1 MLPPR
6 TLPAALRGAR
16 GFTLIELVMVIL
28 ILGILAVFVLPRID
42 LTRGFDEVGVH
53 DAARATLEYARKSAI
68 AERRNV
74 RVTRDN
80 SGPPLNLD
88 RLTLTVDNVGPETA
102 GAGTFPRQLAL
113 PVPDRRCGGPI
124 NQFCAPAGIALGGP
138 ATLDFSPL
146 GRPSTA
152 ATYTVT
158 GQPDILVEAETGH
171 VR

>member
-6 TLPAALRGAR
+6 PLPAAPHGAR

-28 ILGILAVFVLPRID
+28 LVGILAVFVLPRTD
-42 LTRGFDEVGVH
+42 LTRGFEEVGFQ
-53 DAARATLEYARKSAI
+53 DAVRATLEHARKSAV

-74 RVTRDN
+74 RVSLAGN
-80 SGPPLNLD
+80 N
-88 RLTLTVDNVGPETA
+88 LTLTIDNVGPEDG
-102 GAGTFPRQLAL
+102 GAGSFPRQLAL
-113 PVPDRRCGGPI
+113 PTPDRRCGGAAH
-124 NQFCAPAGIALGGP
+124 QLCAPPGITLGGP

-146 GRPSTA
+146 GRASTA

-158 GQPDILVEAETGH
+158 DQPDINVVAETGH

>member
-6 TLPAALRGAR
+6 PLLAAPRGAR

-28 ILGILAVFVLPRID
+28 ILGILAVFVLPRIE
-42 LTRGFDEVGVH
+42 LTRGFEGVGFQ
-53 DAARATLEYARKSAI
+53 DAVRATLEHARKSAI

-74 RVTRDN
+74 RVTLAGN
-80 SGPPLNLD
+80 NLA
-88 RLTLTVDNVGPETA
+88 LTIDNVGPETA
-102 GAGTFPRQLAL
+102 GAGTFPRQLPL
-113 PVPDRRCGGPI
+113 STPDGRCGGAVH
-124 NQFCAPAGIALGGP
+124 QLCAPPGIALGGP

-146 GRPSTA
+146 GRASAA

-158 GQPDILVEAETGH
+158 DQPDINVVAETGH

>member
-6 TLPAALRGAR
+6 PLLAAPRVAR

-28 ILGILAVFVLPRID
+28 ILGILAVFVLPRIE
-42 LTRGFDEVGVH
+42 LTQGFEEVGFQ
-53 DAARATLEYARKSAI
+53 DAVRATLEHARKSAI

-74 RVTRDN
+74 RVTLAGN
-80 SGPPLNLD
+80 NLA
-88 RLTLTVDNVGPETA
+88 LTIDNVGPENA
-102 GAGTFPRQLAL
+102 GAGTFPRQLPL
-113 PVPDRRCGGPI
+113 PTPDGRCGGAVH
-124 NQFCAPAGIALGGP
+124 QLCAPPGIALGGP

-146 GRPSTA
+146 GRASAA

-158 GQPDILVEAETGH
+158 DQPDINVVAETGH

>member
-6 TLPAALRGAR
+6 PLPAAPHGAR

-28 ILGILAVFVLPRID
+28 LVGILAVFVLPRTD
-42 LTRGFDEVGVH
+42 LTRGFEEVGFQ
-53 DAARATLEYARKSAI
+53 DAVRATLEHARKSAI

-74 RVTRDN
+74 RVSLAGN
-80 SGPPLNLD
+80 N
-88 RLTLTVDNVGPETA
+88 LTLTIDNVGPEDP
-102 GAGTFPRQLAL
+102 GAGSFPRQLAL
-113 PVPDRRCGGPI
+113 PTPDRRCGGAAH
-124 NQFCAPAGIALGGP
+124 QLCAPPGITLGGP

-146 GRPSTA
+146 GRASTA

-158 GQPDILVEAETGH
+158 DQPDINVVAETGH

>member
-6 TLPAALRGAR
+6 PLAAAPCGAR
-16 GFTLIELVMVIL
+16 GFTLIELIMVVL
-28 ILGILAVFVLPRID
+28 ILGILAVFVLPRAN
-42 LTRGFDEVGVH
+42 LTQGFDEVGFH
-53 DAARATLEYARKSAI
+53 DAARSTLEYARKSAI

-74 RVTRDN
+74 RVTLAGN
-80 SGPPLNLD
+80 SLS
-88 RLTLTVDNVGPETA
+88 LTIDNVGPEAA

-113 PVPDRRCGGPI
+113 PVPDRRCGGAV
-124 NQFCAPAGIALGGP
+124 NQLCAPPNVTLTSAT

-146 GRPSTA
+146 GRPSAA
-152 ATYTVT
+152 ATYAVT

>member
-1 MLPPR
+1 MLLPR
-6 TLPAALRGAR
+6 TLPAAPCGAR

-42 LTRGFDEVGVH
+42 LTRGFDEVGFH

-74 RVTRDN
+74 RVTLAGN
-80 SGPPLNLD
+80 N
-88 RLTLTVDNVGPETA
+88 LTLTIDNVGPEAA
-102 GAGTFPRQLAL
+102 GASTFPRPLAL
-113 PVPDRRCGGPI
+113 PTPDRRCGGAVH
-124 NQFCAPAGIALGGP
+124 QLCAPAGIALGGP

-146 GRPSTA
+146 GRPSAA

>member
-6 TLPAALRGAR
+6 PLPAAPCGAR

-28 ILGILAVFVLPRID
+28 ILGILAVFVLPRAD
-42 LTRGFDEVGVH
+42 LTRGFDEVGFH
-53 DAARATLEYARKSAI
+53 DAARSTLEYARKSAI
-68 AERRNV
+68 AERRHV
-74 RVTRDN
+74 RVTLAGN
-80 SGPPLNLD
+80 N
-88 RLTLTVDNVGPETA
+88 LTLTIDNVGPETA

-113 PVPDRRCGGPI
+113 PTPDRRCGGAI
-124 NQFCAPAGIALGGP
+124 HQLCAPPDIALGGP

-146 GRPSTA
+146 GRASAA

>member
-6 TLPAALRGAR
+6 TLPAAPCGAR

-42 LTRGFDEVGVH
+42 LTLGFDEVGFH
-53 DAARATLEYARKSAI
+53 DATRATLEYARKSAI

-74 RVTRDN
+74 RVTLAGN
-80 SGPPLNLD
+80 S
-88 RLTLTVDNVGPETA
+88 LTLTIDNVGPEAA
-102 GAGTFPRQLAL
+102 GAGSFPRQLAL

-124 NQFCAPAGIALGGP
+124 NQLCAPPNVTLTSP
-138 ATLDFSPL
+138 TTTLDFSPL

-152 ATYTVT
+152 ATYSVT

>member
-1 MLPPR
+1 MLPPQPF
-6 TLPAALRGAR
+6 PAARRGAR

-42 LTRGFDEVGVH
+42 LTRGFEEVGLH
-53 DAARATLEYARKSAI
+53 DAVRSTLEYARKSAV

-74 RVTRDN
+74 RVTLAGN
-80 SGPPLNLD
+80 N
-88 RLTLTVDNVGPETA
+88 LTLTIDNVGPETG
-102 GAGTFPRQLAL
+102 GAGTFPRALAL
-113 PVPDRRCGGPI
+113 PTPDRRCGGPV
-124 NQFCAPAGIALGGP
+124 NQLCSPPGVALGGP

-146 GRPSTA
+146 GRPSAA

-158 GQPDILVEAETGH
+158 DQPDILVEAETGH

>member
-6 TLPAALRGAR
+6 PLAAAPCGAR

-28 ILGILAVFVLPRID
+28 ILGILAIFVLPRVD
-42 LTRGFDEVGVH
+42 LTRGFQERGFH
-53 DAARATLEYARKSAI
+53 DAVRATLEHARKSAI

-74 RVTRDN
+74 RVSLAGN
-80 SGPPLNLD
+80 N
-88 RLTLTVDNVGPETA
+88 LTLTIDNVGPEDV
-102 GAGTFPRQLAL
+102 GAGSFPRQLPL
-113 PVPDRRCGGPI
+113 PTPDGRCGGAVH
-124 NQFCAPAGIALGGP
+124 QLCAPAGIALGGP

-146 GRPSTA
+146 GRPSAA

-158 GQPDILVEAETGH
+158 DQPDINVVAETGH